1 MGYALFAQRKV
12 CLTGQLNSVSLQQT
26 QRSNEQYLLATQT
39 LSLQQQLSSMQA
51 AQSLELSDL
60 YELLSHA
67 TADGGLDQTY
77 VNEIKNNKDSNGK
90 TQYENLTKD
99 AQELVDKH
107 ETANRDAINAKIKEV
122 ESGFEAELDEINRE
136 IYLVSIKENAVEM
149 EVKRLDTQV
158 SSLQKQLEAVEE
170 AESSAIDRA
179 TPKFNGVG

>member
-26 QRSNEQYLLATQT
+26 QRSNEQYQLATNT
-39 LSLQQQLSSMQA
+39 LSLQQQMSSMQA
-51 AQSLELSDL
+51 AQSLELADL
-60 YELLSHA
+60 YEDLSQA
-67 TADGGLDQTY
+67 EGTDERQTI
-77 VNEIKNNKDSNGK
+77 NDEIN
-90 TQYENLTKD
+90 QR
-99 AQELVDKH
+99 QE
-107 ETANRDAINAKIKEV
+107 EFN
-122 ESGFEAELDEINRE
+122 AELDTINRQ
-136 IYLVSIKENAVEM
+136 IYLVSVKENTLEM